1 MLPDRLPSHL
11 AIDPLL
17 TETETA
23 TWLRMS
29 LRTLTR
35 KRQAGLIQGIPWN
48 ARRWRYR
55 KSEIE
60 RFIAAAEGGALVYF
74 GDKKPGQSEK
84 GVSLSQNASTKAS
97 LSNGRRPAEKAE
109 LLRREREELTNP

>member
-11 AIDPLL
+11 AVDPLL

-35 KRQAGLIQGIPWN
+35 NRQAGLIQGIPWN

-60 RFIAAAEGGALVYF
+60 RFINSREKQGVVYF
-74 GDKKPGQSEK
+74 GDKAPVSPSE
-84 GVSLSQNASTKAS
+84 NAVTKAS
-97 LSNGRRPAEKAE
+97 AAKKTERRGSATCFEAGGEK
-109 LLRREREELTNP
+109 

>member
-11 AIDPLL
+11 GIDPLL
-17 TETETA
+17 TENETA
-23 TWLRMS
+23 AWLRMS

-35 KRQAGLIQGIPWN
+35 KRQAGLIKGIPWN

-60 RFIAAAEGGALVYF
+60 RFIAAAEGGSLVYF
-74 GDKKPGQSEK
+74 GDKKPGQSGK
-84 GVSLSQNASTKAS
+84 GITLSENVAAKGSAAK
-97 LSNGRRPAEKAE
+97 GRRPGA
-109 LLRREREELTNP
+109 